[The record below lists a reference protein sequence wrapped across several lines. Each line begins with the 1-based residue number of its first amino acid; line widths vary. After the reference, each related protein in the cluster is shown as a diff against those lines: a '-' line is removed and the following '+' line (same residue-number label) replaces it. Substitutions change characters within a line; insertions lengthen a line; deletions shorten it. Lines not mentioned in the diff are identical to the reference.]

1 MKIEHFKKAQELH
14 VKLCGELDDKSG
26 AFVRTRL
33 DSLIEDDGIDKLYID
48 MSELSFMDSTG
59 IGVLI
64 GRYKQLKNRGIPIYL
79 QSPTPTVDRV
89 LGLSGLYNI
98 MIKAG

>member
-1 MKIEHFKKAQELH
+1 MQIEHFKKAQELH

-26 AFVRTRL
+26 SFVRTRL